1 MEPLSIAASVV
12 GVLAPALHTVRRL
25 LDDIHNIADAPD
37 TVTLLRDD
45 LVAVDKALTSLQAIS
60 DAQWQS
66 LGKTV
71 VEESKAA
78 MTLCL
83 VSCDRFRSTLARW
96 TRHSSG
102 GRLSWKDRA
111 NVGFFKQ
118 SQMKSM
124 SEQLQSCK
132 ITLNS
137 VVSIATL

>member
-12 GVLAPALHTVRRL
+12 GVVAPALQTVRRL
-25 LDDIHNIADAPD
+25 LDDIHNITDAPD
-37 TVTLLRDD
+37 TITLLRND
-45 LVAVDKALTSLQAIS
+45 LDAVDKALTSLQAVS

-66 LGKTV
+66 LGETV

-83 VSCDRFRSTLARW
+83 VSGDRFRSMLARW
-96 TRHSSG
+96 TRHSNG

-118 SQMKSM
+118 SQIKSM
-124 SEQLQSCK
+124 SDQLQSCK
-132 ITLNS
+132 ITLAS